1 MSACPDAAVID
12 DAASSD
18 AAASTSGPEALAS
31 IAGVVE
37 NVATGLQ
44 TELRTPE
51 VVLIISVVCLGL
63 MNLLAQSMPR
73 RWAMRQLK
81 RRREGSDR
89 RLYRAAR
96 RLWEVLGVKP
106 RTDQWQ
112 AAAVSKPS
120 DEVTSAAVGKGA
132 RTADTASSK
141 RGRFA

>member
-1 MSACPDAAVID
+1 
-12 DAASSD
+12 
-18 AAASTSGPEALAS
+18 
-31 IAGVVE
+31 
-37 NVATGLQ
+37 
-44 TELRTPE
+44 
-51 VVLIISVVCLGL
+51 

-89 RLYRAAR
+89 TLYRAAR
-96 RLWEVLGVKP
+96 RLWEALGVKP
-106 RTDQWQ
+106 RADQWQ